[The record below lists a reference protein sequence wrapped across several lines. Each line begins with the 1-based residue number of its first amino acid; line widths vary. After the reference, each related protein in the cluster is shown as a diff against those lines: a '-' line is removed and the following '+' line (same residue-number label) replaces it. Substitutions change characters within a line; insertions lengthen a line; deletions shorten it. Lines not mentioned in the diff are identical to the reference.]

1 MTIWASKIE
10 RFPQFA
16 DCTVMIASY
25 GHRSFVYKVH
35 DCHYCPLGIG
45 TVADIITE
53 EDCSLGTKSTGL
65 GETRG
70 KRLPISVN
78 ICEYRNKHE

>member
-1 MTIWASKIE
+1 
-10 RFPQFA
+10 
-16 DCTVMIASY
+16 MIASY
-25 GHRSFVYKVH
+25 GLRSFVDEVH

-70 KRLPISVN
+70 ERLPISVN
-78 ICEYRNKHE
+78 IREYRNKHE